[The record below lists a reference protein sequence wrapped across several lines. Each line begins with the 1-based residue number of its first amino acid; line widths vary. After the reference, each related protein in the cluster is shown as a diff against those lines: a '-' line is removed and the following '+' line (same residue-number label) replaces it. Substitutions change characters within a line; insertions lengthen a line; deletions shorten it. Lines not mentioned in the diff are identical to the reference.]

1 MCPKCSKLMRL
12 SDLQLHYRGKTQKTW
27 LDTYERKIKKI
38 EDHENDF
45 SEKES
50 MIREKAV
57 ERGRKKVPK
66 LIQKSMD
73 DKFAKLNYDPYDIK
87 PVLHPIDFLVFDG
100 MNKKKL
106 NEIILLSRKTTHS
119 VMLNLQKSVTNV
131 IKNKLYD
138 WKVAR
143 VSIDGQIQYE

>member
-1 MCPKCSKLMRL
+1 MEPVWRDIADAIHDMLVTHHQNLLRSL
-12 SDLQLHYRGKTQKTW
+12 
-27 LDTYERKIKKI
+27 E
-38 EDHENDF
+38 EVENDF

-50 MIREKAV
+50 KIREKAV
-57 ERGRKKVPK
+57 QRGRKKVPK
-66 LIQKSMD
+66 LIKKSMD
-73 DKFAKLNYDPYDIK
+73 NKFAKLNYDPYDIK

-119 VMLNLQKSVTNV
+119 VMLKLQKSITNV

-143 VSIDGQIQYE
+143 VSVDGQIKYE

>member
-1 MCPKCSKLMRL
+1 MRL
-12 SDLQLHYRGKTQKTW
+12 SDLQLRYRGKTQKTW
-27 LDTYERKIKKI
+27 LDTYETKLKKI

-50 MIREKAV
+50 KIREKAV
-57 ERGRKKVPK
+57 QRGRKKVPK
-66 LIQKSMD
+66 LIKKSMD
-73 DKFAKLNYDPYDIK
+73 NKFAKLNYDPYDIK

-143 VSIDGQIQYE
+143 VSVDGQIKYE